1 MIDARPGDSVMEGD
15 VLATIYARTEAGI
28 TAGQRVLAEAI
39 SIGDEPGKCL
49 PLVSRR
55 VTLDGVEAWVRPIV

>member
-1 MIDARPGDSVMEGD
+1 

-39 SIGDEPGKCL
+39 TVGDEPGRCL

-55 VTLDGVEAWVRPIV
+55 ITTDGVEPWKKPAMQ